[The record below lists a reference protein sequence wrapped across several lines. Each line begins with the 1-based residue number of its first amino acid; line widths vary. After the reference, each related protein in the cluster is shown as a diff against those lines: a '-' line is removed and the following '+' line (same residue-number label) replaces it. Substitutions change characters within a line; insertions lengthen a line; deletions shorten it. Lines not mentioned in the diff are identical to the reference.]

1 MKNLFAP
8 FAILA
13 AIMMQIFPAM
23 AQTQAQEKVDE
34 ALRGFL
40 QTPFMT
46 RFQDMRSEA
55 EATVR
60 SFKQEQ
66 NRYRP
71 QDVARVQ
78 VAYDQTA
85 RRFNMVLENIK
96 SDFLNSEKMKFIAK
110 FPETYSQGMELE
122 LYRLSDFYA
131 QNFQQALSDVTGSS
145 VDGSPLVL
153 ILAEL
158 IGLTKGL
165 VGHLNELKRQSR
177 LYTEASL
184 NRFLVQPY
192 RFPSWQEI
200 QVDGSYTPQSTY
212 NDPYNTGNTGGYNQ
226 QPYNTNTGGYN
237 QPYTDPNNTGN
248 TGGYNQQPYTDPY
261 NTGNT
266 GGYNQQPYNTNN
278 GGYNQP
284 YTDPYNT
291 GNNGSNYNTQQPYNN
306 TGGYNQQQQPYNNG
320 GYTQQP
326 ANPNYPS
333 SNLYGNAA
341 DSTLQDNGPVVYP
354 PPPAKGQQQPA
365 PPVNTGKTKN
375 KQHQEQ

>member
-145 VDGSPLVL
+145 VYGSPLVL

-212 NDPYNTGNTGGYNQ
+212 N
-226 QPYNTNTGGYN
+226 
-237 QPYTDPNNTGN
+237 
-248 TGGYNQQPYTDPY
+248 DPY